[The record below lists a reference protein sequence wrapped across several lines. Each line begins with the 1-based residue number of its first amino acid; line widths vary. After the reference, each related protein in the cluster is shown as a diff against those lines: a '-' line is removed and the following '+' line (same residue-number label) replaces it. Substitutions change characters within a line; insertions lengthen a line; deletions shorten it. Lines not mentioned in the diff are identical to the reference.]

1 MDSSNQQNQ
10 TVGFRPSHVLIRDE
24 AWYAEG
30 PQQARPPDGVLQAG
44 TRVRLVAHNG
54 SYSVVETVTGQT
66 AHLASGALRA
76 L

>member
-1 MDSSNQQNQ
+1 MDSSDQVNQ
-10 TVGFRPSHVLIRDE
+10 TERFRPSHVLIRDE

-30 PQQARPPDGVLQAG
+30 PQQARPPDGILREG
-44 TRVRLVAHNG
+44 TRVRLVAENG

-66 AHLASGALRA
+66 AHLASGALQA